1 MLFFDPVSF
10 LDPIW
15 ILDADIFVSQ
25 ESSDEFIEDIARGD
39 AIDVVISEY
48 HDFLII
54 FNGADDFL
62 YCLIHIIKQ
71 KWVQPIIA
79 QPGIQ
84 KRVDIVIDSS
94 YFEKSGQQIFVGIV
108 VHYVIIHIR
117 WYVRGLKQI

>member
-117 WYVRGLKQI
+117 